1 MEEKNGPSTGSGRT
15 DEGRK
20 AASSWLNVA
29 VDYGP
34 LLVFLGVYRWSAPED
49 PNPAGEIA
57 AIINGTGAFMVAAVT
72 ALLVSKWRLGRVSP
86 MLWFSTALII
96 GFGSLTVFFG
106 DPTFVQLKPTIIY
119 ACFGVALLGGV
130 LAGKALL
137 KVLLEAAFEGLTEQG
152 WLKLSRNW
160 GVFFL
165 CLAALNEVL
174 RAQMSF
180 EGWLWAKIWVFL
192 PLTFLFTFSQ
202 IPMLMKHGLDL
213 GADDK
218 KAE

>member
-1 MEEKNGPSTGSGRT
+1 MSDS
-15 DEGRK
+15 EGKK

-34 LLVFLGVYRWSAPED
+34 LLVFLGVYRMNAPAD
-49 PNPAGEIA
+49 PSPAGEIG
-57 AIINGTGAFMVAAVT
+57 AIIYGTGAFMVAAVA
-72 ALLVSKWRLGRVSP
+72 ALAISKWRLGKVSP
-86 MLWFSTALII
+86 MLWFSTALIV
-96 GFGSLTVFFG
+96 GFGSLTIFFG

-119 ACFGVALLGGV
+119 ASFGAVLLGGFM
-130 LAGKALL
+130 LGKAML
-137 KVLLEAAFEGLTEQG
+137 KILLEAAFEGLSDEG

-165 CLAALNEVL
+165 GLALLNETL
-174 RAQMSF
+174 RAQMDF

-202 IPMLMKHGLDL
+202 LPMLLKHGLSFEEK
-213 GADDK
+213 DDVLK
-218 KAE
+218 DEPPTG

>member
-1 MEEKNGPSTGSGRT
+1 MMSEHESK
-15 DEGRK
+15 K

-34 LLVFLGVYRWSAPED
+34 LLVFLGVYRWRAPDD
-49 PNPAGEIA
+49 PNTAGEIA
-57 AIINGTGAFMVAAVT
+57 AIIAGTGAFMVAAVA
-72 ALLVSKWRLGRVSP
+72 ALIISKWRLGKVSP
-86 MLWFSTALII
+86 MLWFSTALIV
-96 GFGSLTVFFG
+96 GFGSLTIFFG

-119 ACFGVALLGGV
+119 TCFGVALLAGFF
-130 LAGKALL
+130 AGKALL
-137 KVLLEAAFEGLTEQG
+137 KILLEAAFEGLTGQG

-165 CLAALNEVL
+165 CLAVLNEVL

-180 EGWLWAKIWVFL
+180 EGWLWAKLWVFL

-202 IPMLMKHGLDL
+202 IPMLLKHGLSFEDRDEPL
-213 GADDK
+213 KDEPPTG
-218 KAE
+218 

>member
-1 MEEKNGPSTGSGRT
+1 MSDS
-15 DEGRK
+15 EGKK

-34 LLVFLGVYRWSAPED
+34 LLVFLGVYKWQSTAE
-49 PNPAGEIA
+49 PNAVSELA
-57 AIINGTGAFMVAAVT
+57 AIISGTLAFMVAAVA
-72 ALLVSKWRLGRVSP
+72 ALAISKWRLGKVSP
-86 MLWFSTALII
+86 MLWFSTALIV
-96 GFGSLTVFFG
+96 GFGSLTIFFG

-119 ACFGVALLGGV
+119 ASFGVALLGGF
-130 LAGKALL
+130 AMGKALL
-137 KVLLEAAFEGLTEQG
+137 RILLEAAFEGLNEAG

-165 CLAALNEVL
+165 CLAGLNEVL
-174 RAQMSF
+174 RAQMDF

-202 IPMLMKHGLDL
+202 IPMLLKHGLSFEEK
-213 GADDK
+213 DDVLK
-218 KAE
+218 DEPPTGS